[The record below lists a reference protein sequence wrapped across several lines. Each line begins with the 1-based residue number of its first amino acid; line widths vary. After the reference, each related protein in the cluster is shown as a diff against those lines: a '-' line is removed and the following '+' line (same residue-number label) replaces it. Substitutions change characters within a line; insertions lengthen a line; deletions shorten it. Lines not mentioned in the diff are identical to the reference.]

1 LPVNPRLEQQADAV
15 LGLVCRA
22 RNVFGGDTAPM
33 EPPDFAADR
42 HLEDNLGRYF

>member
-1 LPVNPRLEQQADAV
+1 MDPRLEQQADAV

-22 RNVFGGDTAPM
+22 QHVFGAPTAAV

-42 HLEDNLGRYF
+42 HIEDHLGRGYF